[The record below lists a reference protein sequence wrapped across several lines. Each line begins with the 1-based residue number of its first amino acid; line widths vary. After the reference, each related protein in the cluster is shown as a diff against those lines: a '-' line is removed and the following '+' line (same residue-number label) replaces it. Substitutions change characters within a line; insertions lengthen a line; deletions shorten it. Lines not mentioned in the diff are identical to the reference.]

1 MCKKLSVMAV
11 ALIFL
16 MTCVVPFAMAQVIK
30 GGKQQGIIIV
40 DTEYVARITSIK
52 GDTVTLKDDKGVERT
67 FEIAS
72 ASGLKV
78 GTTARCEGKGCQE
91 LRIADKLI
99 KVNKI
104 VK

>member
-1 MCKKLSVMAV
+1 MFKKLSVMV
-11 ALIFL
+11 VTLNFL
-16 MTCVVPFAMAQVIK
+16 MACVAPFAMAQVLK
-30 GGKQQGIIIV
+30 GKEQGIIIV
-40 DTEYVARITSIK
+40 DTEYVAKITSIK
-52 GDTVTLKDDKGVERT
+52 GNTVTLKNDKGVEKT

-78 GTTARCEGKGCQE
+78 GAIAQCEGKGCQQ
-91 LRIADKLI
+91 LRIANKHI

>member
-1 MCKKLSVMAV
+1 MYKKSSVIAVTLS
-11 ALIFL
+11 LL
-16 MTCVVPFAMAQVIK
+16 MTCVVPFAMAQVLK
-30 GGKQQGIIIV
+30 GNKQGIIIV
-40 DTEYVARITSIK
+40 DTEYVAKITSIK
-52 GDTVTLKDDKGVERT
+52 GNTVTLKNDNGVERI

-78 GTTARCEGKGCQE
+78 GTIAQCEGKGCQQ
-91 LRIADKLI
+91 LRIAGKPI